1 MAFLGLA
8 FGRRRR
14 RLARLFLPAVQ
25 RIAAAMIWRTAA
37 VVQVGPV

>member
-8 FGRRRR
+8 FGRRRW

-25 RIAAAMIWRTAA
+25 WIAAAKIWRMAA
-37 VVQVGPV
+37 VV